1 MGLRFG
7 AGSAVGPA
15 HPHPG
20 RARRERGQ
28 DRCADLPP
36 EEGEAKKNC
45 GGFAF
50 WRVLRASSLRLCL
63 LTSWPTDVADLTAM
77 NKRSYPKPLAEL
89 VSVCVADVF
98 ERQGFTSCEIVTHWD
113 DIVGPEIAALAEPIR
128 MQWLRTRDPDE
139 APPATLILRVDGPA
153 ALEIAHM
160 RAVILERVN
169 RYLGWQAVDKVAL
182 RQAPL
187 TDRRRP
193 PRPKIDDRAAAA
205 IAAQMTGIADDRLR
219 TALGRLGAAIK
230 RT

>member
-1 MGLRFG
+1 
-7 AGSAVGPA
+7 V
-15 HPHPG
+15 
-20 RARRERGQ
+20 
-28 DRCADLPP
+28 LP
-36 EEGEAKKNC
+36 
-45 GGFAF
+45 
-50 WRVLRASSLRLCL
+50 ASSLPLGL
-63 LTSWPTDVADLTAM
+63 LTSWPTDVAELTAM

-98 ERQGFTSCEIVTHWD
+98 ARQGFTSCEIVTHWD

-128 MQWLRTRDPDE
+128 MQWVRTRDPHE

-153 ALEIAHM
+153 ALEIAHL
-160 RAVILERVN
+160 RGVILERVN

-187 TDRRRP
+187 IYRRRP
-193 PRPKIDDRAAAA
+193 PRPKIDEGAAAA
-205 IAAQMTGIADDRLR
+205 IAAQMAGIADDRLR